1 MQFTQMTIQRFLIVI
16 QLSVVSFSAQAFTPT
31 LDLAVKVNPSQHT
44 FEADAHIILNGQSL
58 YTFELAPELIID
70 SADCA
75 GRSINVKNIGNATQP
90 RYEVA
95 LPKST
100 KQPTLHLR
108 YHGQLAELNSEFN
121 QSSPADR
128 IPLFLSQ
135 EGSFLSANSHWYP
148 DIGKLITY
156 KITLQTPEDQIAVVP
171 GTPVLEENSNHVRH
185 VTFIMDH
192 PIEGIDLMIGAY
204 EVKEKSF
211 YIQQKQITLRTY
223 FHKEIAELADDY
235 LTASKRYLE
244 RYSQQLGEY
253 PYTHFSIVSS
263 VLPTGL
269 GMPSLTYLGREVL
282 KLPFIKDTSLGHEV
296 LHNWWGNGVF
306 IDSEQGNWSEGLTTF
321 MADYAFKEDTGKEAA
336 KEMRYGW
343 LRDRNA
349 LPLGEEE
356 PLSAFKA
363 RHHVASSTVGYGKSA
378 MLFMALREQ
387 IGDKH
392 FYAALRTFWKKYQF
406 KRAGFKELR
415 QVFEQQSH
423 TSLSR
428 LFEQWLTKVGVSDY
442 AIEDAV
448 YENGRLRF
456 KLKQTLGDNNS
467 LVPVRVYSAEGAED
481 FYIRVNHAS
490 TSSVLKPS
498 PQPVAIAIDPD
509 FTVWRALTPSE
520 SPPILRD
527 IITSRKL
534 SVLSLNEALK
544 SSSLESVKAIAEG
557 EVTPVTIEQAN
568 NNEPLV
574 IVGDAQK
581 LDDWLNRQHLPP
593 RPLNL
598 KEGNTQVWVLDKP
611 NTRLLLMSLP
621 NDPVQAENNLKA
633 LGSRLSHLGR
643 YAWITF
649 ENGKIKQRGNW
660 TAESI
665 RYLISPQGN

>member
-1 MQFTQMTIQRFLIVI
+1 M
-16 QLSVVSFSAQAFTPT
+16 
-31 LDLAVKVNPSQHT
+31 
-44 FEADAHIILNGQSL
+44 
-58 YTFELAPELIID
+58 
-70 SADCA
+70 
-75 GRSINVKNIGNATQP
+75 
-90 RYEVA
+90 
-95 LPKST
+95 
-100 KQPTLHLR
+100 
-108 YHGQLAELNSEFN
+108 FN

-135 EGSFLSANSHWYP
+135 AGSFLSANSHWYP

-156 KITLQTPEDQIAVVP
+156 KITIQTPEDQIAVVP
-171 GTPVLEENSNHVRH
+171 GTPVLEKNIDHVRH

-204 EVKEKSF
+204 EVKEKSI

-223 FHKEIAELADDY
+223 FHKEIADLADDY

-296 LHNWWGNGVF
+296 LHNWLGNGVF

-321 MADYAFKEDTGKEAA
+321 MADYAFKEDAGKEAA

-343 LRDRNA
+343 LRDRQA

-378 MLFMALREQ
+378 MLFMALRAQ
-387 IGDKH
+387 LGDKH
-392 FYAALRTFWKKYQF
+392 FYTALRTFWKKYQF

-423 TSLSR
+423 TPLSR
-428 LFEQWLTKVGVSDY
+428 LFEQWLNKVGVSDY

-456 KLKQTLGDNNS
+456 KLKQTLSDNNA
-467 LVPVRVYSAEGAED
+467 LVPVRVYSAEGKED

-490 TSSVLKPS
+490 TSSVLKPKA
-498 PQPVAIAIDPD
+498 PPVAIVIDPD

-527 IITSRKL
+527 IITSQHL

-544 SSSLESVKAIAEG
+544 SSSLDAVKAIVEG

-593 RPLNL
+593 HPLNL
-598 KEGNTQVWVLDKP
+598 KEGDTQVWVLDKP